1 LLLSL
6 AAKVGAPLTRM
17 IISLRRV
24 TSPPLGA
31 TIERS
36 LYRHPSVLVR
46 IATLRGVVVED
57 RLFEPLFPPSVHPG
71 WPVLAVGLDGGGVIR
86 QGGASECAGPGE
98 LVWAPGPAPLGAR
111 SGAGGV
117 RALFVQWDP
126 RVFGRA
132 GDVRLTRA
140 RLAPAD
146 FLRLR
151 AVADRVLVAGY
162 DAAAASR
169 AVAGL
174 FALLRGLGFL
184 GAEPSP
190 GDLLAPIP
198 PEVARAGA
206 AVDSAL
212 SNLSAKP
219 MALDVEDVLERSP
232 AQARRILARY
242 GEALRLQGARNW
254 RDLRSIWRLYV
265 GCALMTSK
273 GATTEHVAAL
283 LGYGSPAAFCHAFAN
298 AGLPAP
304 SDVRAKIDALR

>member
-1 LLLSL
+1 
-6 AAKVGAPLTRM
+6 M

-24 TSPPLGA
+24 ISPPLGA
-31 TIERS
+31 TIERF
-36 LYRHPSVLVR
+36 LYRHPSFLVR
-46 IATLRGVVVED
+46 IVTLRGVVVDD

-71 WPVLAVGLDGGGVIR
+71 WPVLAAGLEGGGVIR
-86 QGGASECAGPGE
+86 HGGASECAGPGE
-98 LVWAPGPAPLGAR
+98 IVWAPSPGPFGAR
-111 SGAGGV
+111 NGAGGV
-117 RALFVQWDP
+117 HALFVQWDP

-132 GDVRLTRA
+132 GDTHLTRT

-146 FLRLR
+146 FVRLR
-151 AVADRVLVAGY
+151 AVADGVLVAGY

-169 AVAGL
+169 GVAEL

-184 GAEPSP
+184 GAKPAP
-190 GDLLAPIP
+190 GDLLAPVP
-198 PEVARAGA
+198 PEVARVGA
-206 AVDSAL
+206 AVDRAL

-219 MALDVEDVLERSP
+219 MSLDVEEALERSP

-254 RDLRSIWRLYV
+254 RDLRSMWRLYV

-273 GATTEHVAAL
+273 RATTEHVAAL
-283 LGYGSPAAFCHAFAN
+283 LGYGSPIAFCHAFAN

-304 SDVRAKIDALR
+304 GHIRTTVDALG